1 MTEDITRISRNAAL
15 SVKGVAAVTPPMDV
29 FVAKKKDKFDV
40 DIYLAVYFGIKIPE
54 IAWNVQEK
62 VHESLEAEGIT
73 NVEHI
78 NIHIQ
83 GVKNTEGK

>member
-1 MTEDITRISRNAAL
+1 MIEDITRIARAAAL
-15 SVKGVAAVTPPMDV
+15 SVKGVAALTPPMDITV
-29 FVAKKKDKFDV
+29 SKKKDKFEV
-40 DIYLAVYFGIKIPE
+40 DLYMAVYFGVKIPE

-62 VHESLEAEGIT
+62 VNSSLIDEGIT

-83 GVKNTEGK
+83 GVKDTEGK